1 MGNDI
6 ISKFDVPYGI
16 VVFKL
21 DNTLIIEKANA
32 KFCDVSGFTFDELK
46 AG

>member
-21 DNTLIIEKANA
+21 DEYNDSIWNI
-32 KFCDVSGFTFDELK
+32 KF
-46 AG
+46 

>member
-32 KFCDVSGFTFDELK
+32 MQKG
-46 AG
+46 